1 MLSTV
6 RLIRSVSLR
15 LACAA
20 AAVLPLPFAHSAA
33 RAWEM
38 KKAPLMTRWAAQVNP
53 QKPWPEYPRPQLVRS
68 EWLNL
73 NGIWQYRSGAAGDA
87 VPAGKT
93 LPGQIL
99 VPFPVESALSGVM
112 EHHERLWYR
121 RTFSVPPRWKNKR
134 LMLHFGAVD
143 YEAQVFV
150 NGRSVGVHTGGYVPF
165 RFDITP
171 FLQGNGP
178 QELIVRVFD
187 PTDAGGQPRGK
198 QTLHPGGIMY
208 TPTTGIWQTVWLEPV
223 ARVAVRDLHLVPD
236 VDNRR
241 VKITVNAP
249 AATPATRAT
258 VTLRE
263 AGRVVQTVTVKP
275 NVEVAIALKNP
286 RLWSPNSPFL
296 YDVDVALRD
305 GTTQTDHVTSYFG
318 MRKIS
323 LARIGGFQKMLLNN
337 KFVFQIGP
345 LDQGFWPDGIYTPPT
360 EDALKADVRAMKN
373 FGFNMVRKHIKVEPA
388 RWYYWT
394 DRMGLLV
401 WQDMPSPNSYTDHPQ
416 PLDKAA
422 YEKQLNDIITTHWN
436 APSIIMWVV
445 FNEGQGRH
453 DTPRIVEMAKKRDP
467 SRLVDRDSGAGYE
480 KNDDVGD
487 VDDVHSYPP
496 PAFPPLSTTQALVC
510 GEYGGIGYLVKGH
523 TWRAEG
529 GGYTNVTGPKDLEDL
544 YGDFSALLKTFRDER
559 GLSAAVYTQ
568 ITDVETELNGLL
580 TYDRVAKCDPAQI
593 AKANRFQYPVPTY
606 RKIVP
611 TSEKNAQT
619 WRYTFAAPPA
629 NWKETT
635 FDDSGWQS
643 GPGGF
648 GTDIPSSPRVGT
660 PWTTSDIYLRR
671 TFNPGALT
679 AEQISQL
686 VFRNYHD
693 EDVEIFI
700 NGVRACATG
709 GYVATY
715 EYKPLT
721 QEAKQALHSNA
732 ENTLAV
738 QCRQTRGG
746 QYIDVG
752 ISQRI
757 PAKQ

>member
-1 MLSTV
+1 MMCFPVRRLSNVFMLLV
-6 RLIRSVSLR
+6 
-15 LACAA
+15 CAA
-20 AAVLPLPFAHSAA
+20 ILPALFAREA
-33 RAWEM
+33 RAWQR

-53 QKPWPEYPRPQLVRS
+53 QKPLPEYPRPQLVRS

-73 NGIWQYRSGAAGDA
+73 NGVWQYQSGASAGDP

-93 LPGQIL
+93 LSGEIL

-121 RTFSVPPRWKNKR
+121 RTFFVPPRWKNKR

-150 NGRSVGVHTGGYVPF
+150 NGRSVGTHSGGYMPF
-165 RFDITP
+165 SYDISP
-171 FLQGNGP
+171 YLKASGP

-187 PTDAGGQPRGK
+187 PTDLGGQPRGK
-198 QTLHPGGIMY
+198 QTLRPGGIMY
-208 TPTTGIWQTVWLEPV
+208 TSTTGIWQTVWLEPV
-223 ARVAVRDLHLVPD
+223 ARVAAVRNLHLVPD

-241 VKITVNAP
+241 VKITVNAS
-249 AATPATRAT
+249 AATPATRAI
-258 VTLRE
+258 VTIRE
-263 AGRVVQTVTVKP
+263 AGRVVQTVTARP
-275 NVEVAIALKNP
+275 NAELAVPLKNP
-286 RLWSPNSPFL
+286 RLWSPSSPFL
-296 YDVDVALRD
+296 YDVDVALTN
-305 GTTQTDHVTSYFG
+305 GAAQTDHVTSYFG

-323 LARIGGFQKMLLNN
+323 VARIGGVPKMLLNN

-360 EDALKADVRAMKN
+360 EDALKADIRAMKN

-394 DRMGLLV
+394 DKMGLLV
-401 WQDMPSPNSYTDHPQ
+401 WQDMPSANSYTDRPQ

-422 YEKQLNDIITTHWN
+422 YEKQLSDIITTHWN

-453 DTPRIVEMAKKRDP
+453 DTARLVDRTKKLDP
-467 SRLVDRDSGAGYE
+467 SRLVNRDSGAGYE

-496 PAFPPLSTTQALVC
+496 PAFPPPSATQALAC
-510 GEYGGIGYLVKGH
+510 GEYGGLGYGVKGH
-523 TWRAEG
+523 TWKSDG
-529 GGYTNVTGPKDLEDL
+529 WGYSTVTSPKNLEET
-544 YGDFSALLKTFRDER
+544 YGEYSDLLKQFRDR
-559 GLSAAVYTQ
+559 HGLSAAVYTQ
-568 ITDVETELNGLL
+568 ITDVEGEINGLM
-580 TYDRVAKCDPAQI
+580 TYDRLFKCDPAQI

-606 RKIVP
+606 RQIVP
-611 TSEKNAQT
+611 TSEKSAQT

-629 NWKETT
+629 NWSQTT

-648 GTDIPSSPRVGT
+648 GTNVPSSPRVGT
-660 PWTTSDIYLRR
+660 PWTTSDIWLRR
-671 TFNPGALT
+671 TFNPGNLT
-679 AEQISQL
+679 AEQIGRL
-686 VFRNYHD
+686 VLRDYHD
-693 EDVEIFI
+693 ENVEVFI
-700 NGVRACATG
+700 NGVRAYAAG
-709 GYVATY
+709 GFVGSY

-721 QEAKQALHSNA
+721 PEARQALRPNA

-738 QCRQTRGG
+738 HCRQTTGG

-752 ISQRI
+752 IFERI